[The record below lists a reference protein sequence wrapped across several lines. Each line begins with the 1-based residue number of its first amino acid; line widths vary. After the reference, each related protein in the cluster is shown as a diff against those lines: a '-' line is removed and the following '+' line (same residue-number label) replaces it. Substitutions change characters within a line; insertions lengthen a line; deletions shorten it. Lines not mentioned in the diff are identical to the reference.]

1 MEIKDICK
9 SLAIEMRKKGIYPS
23 CLYQYSSGS
32 FVFQDKNEK
41 RITDIPTIEGI
52 VLSVFNGNETDEFAS
67 SDINYEKL
75 LKEAKTLKEK
85 IRSKGLE
92 FPEERIEKDFY
103 TECEIDPKNIS
114 INEKLEFVERL
125 KNMLINKDKRIVNVQ
140 TAYIESED
148 TKIFSDGFK
157 TLSQN
162 IKRTRFFLFVQL
174 IQENIVRWN
183 YLIKGKQGGYEVT
196 KISDDEIFGTLEHA
210 VELLSA
216 RKIEPGFYDV
226 IVDPS
231 VAGVIAHEAF
241 GHGVE
246 MDMFVK
252 GRAKAKE
259 YLGKRVGSDLVNIYD
274 DPTIPGAFGSYFFD
288 DQGTISKRT
297 HIVEN
302 GIFKRGLTDLLSYV
316 KLKTERSAN
325 GRRESYKRKVY
336 ARMSNTFFGKG
347 EKKLSDMI
355 SNLDS
360 GIFIEKVEGGMEDP
374 KGWGMQVNAL
384 VGREI
389 KNGKFTGN
397 IYSPIIIT
405 GYVPDILMSITECS
419 DSFELDS
426 GGCGKGHKE
435 LVPVSTGG
443 PHLRLKARLE

>member
-9 SLAIEMRKKGIYPS
+9 SLAMEMRKNGIYPS

-32 FVFQDKNEK
+32 FVFVDKNEK
-41 RITDIPTIEGI
+41 KITDIPTVKGI
-52 VLSVFNGNETDEFAS
+52 VLSVFNGNETDELAS
-67 SDINYEKL
+67 SEINYEKL
-75 LKEAKTLKEK
+75 LKEAKNLKNKIKPMDLIFTEEK
-85 IRSKGLE
+85 
-92 FPEERIEKDFY
+92 IEKDFKS
-103 TECEIDPKNIS
+103 ECEIDPKNIS
-114 INEKLEFVERL
+114 INEKIEFTERL

-140 TAYIESED
+140 CAYIESEEY
-148 TKIFSDGFK
+148 KVFSDGFK

-162 IKRTRFFLFVQL
+162 IKRTRFFLLVQL
-174 IQENIVRWN
+174 MEENIIRWA

-196 KISDDEIFGTLEHA
+196 KFSDEDVYKTLNLA
-210 VELLSA
+210 IELLSA
-216 RKIEPGFYDV
+216 KKIEPGFYDV

-259 YLGKRVGSDLVNIYD
+259 YLGKRVGSALVNIYD
-274 DPTIPGAFGSYFFD
+274 DPSIEGGFGSYFFD
-288 DQGTISKRT
+288 DQGTISKKT
-297 HIVEN
+297 QIVEN
-302 GIFKRGLTDLLSYV
+302 GIFKRGLTDLFSYV
-316 KLKTERSAN
+316 NLKTERSAN

-347 EKKLSDMI
+347 DKKVSDMI
-355 SNLDS
+355 LNLKN

-389 KNGKFTGN
+389 KNGKFTGK
-397 IYSPIIIT
+397 IFSPIIIT

-435 LVPVSTGG
+435 IVPVSTGG